1 MKLQIFLIFTL
12 GEDKSIFTHIFQIGW
27 FNHQPENHFDGN
39 LRVPTLD
46 RLQVR
51 EIMVQTTASAPVTMN
66 TAVNQADFRFFLCFN
81 IWQLVENCRLA
92 LQVKQTIKMIVPH
105 VC

>member
-1 MKLQIFLIFTL
+1 MNPLSL
-12 GEDKSIFTHIFQIGW
+12 IFQIGW
-27 FNHQPENHFDGN
+27 FNHQPENRFDGN

-66 TAVNQADFRFFLCFN
+66 TAVNQADFRFFFCVSTFGNLWKLPTCPAS
-81 IWQLVENCRLA
+81 QA
-92 LQVKQTIKMIVPH
+92 DH
-105 VC
+105 